1 MQRVLAALLLA
12 LAAAT
17 AAAEPVDL
25 QLVLAVDVSRSVDDE
40 EFQMQREGYA
50 NALKDPQVLASITSG
65 SQRAI
70 GVTYMEWSN
79 AHLQRQVVKWTKIN
93 DGESAALFAEAILA
107 APRSFA
113 GWTSIS
119 GAIDYAMVLFERSPF
134 QSDRM
139 VIDVSGDGSN
149 NSGRPVA
156 EARDDALR
164 LGITINGLP
173 IVNER
178 PRPWLPAEPNL
189 DEYYVK
195 NVIGGPGSFMIVAED
210 FHSFETAILNKLIR
224 EIAAAPTPPW
234 TLAELR

>member
-1 MQRVLAALLLA
+1 MRRLLLVLCLLLIGSPA
-12 LAAAT
+12 L
-17 AAAEPVDL
+17 AEPVDL

-40 EFQMQREGYA
+40 EFHMQREGYA
-50 NALKDPQVLASITSG
+50 EALKDPRVLASITSG
-65 SQRAI
+65 GHRAI

-79 AHLQRQVVKWTKIN
+79 AHLQRQVVKWTRIS

-107 APRSFA
+107 APRAFA

-134 QSDRM
+134 ESERL
-139 VIDVSGDGSN
+139 VIDISGDGSN

-156 EARDDALR
+156 ESRDDALR

-178 PRPWLPAEPNL
+178 PSPWLPAEPNL
-189 DEYYVK
+189 DEYYLK
-195 NVIGGPGSFMIVAED
+195 NVIGGPGSFLIVADD
-210 FHSFETAILNKLIR
+210 FTSFQTAILNKLIR
-224 EIAAAPTPPW
+224 EIAAAPAPPRN
-234 TLAELR
+234 LAELR